1 MSHTDIS
8 NIRRE
13 YISETLDEKD
23 IHENPFKQ
31 FEKWMEQALN
41 AELLEAT
48 AMTLATASV
57 DGLPTARIVL
67 LKEYDESG
75 FVFYTNYD
83 SRKGHQIA
91 ENPSVCLLFY
101 WVALERQV
109 TIEGKIE
116 KIDRK
121 ESEEYFHSRP
131 FESQIGA
138 MASEQS
144 TPVSSRKELE
154 DKFEQLLQKY
164 GDKEVPMPDSWGGYK
179 VIPERIEF
187 WQGRRSRMHDR
198 IEYQKQTDGDW
209 RIQRL
214 AP

>member
-1 MSHTDIS
+1 MSHTDLS

-31 FEKWMEQALN
+31 FEKWIEQALK

-48 AMTLATASV
+48 AMNLATASA
-57 DGLPTARIVL
+57 DGLPTSRIVL

-75 FVFYTNYD
+75 FVFFSNYG
-83 SRKGHQIA
+83 SRKGQQIA
-91 ENPSVCLLFY
+91 ENPNACLLFY

-109 TIEGKIE
+109 TIEGTIE

-131 FESQIGA
+131 VESQIGA
-138 MASEQS
+138 LASEQS

-154 DKFEQLLQKY
+154 DKFEELSKKF
-164 GDKEVPMPDSWGGYK
+164 GNKEVPMPESWGGYR
-179 VIPERIEF
+179 VIPQRIEF

-198 IEYQKQTDGDW
+198 IEYQKQTEGDW
-209 RIQRL
+209 KIQRL